1 MQMSFVERSTA
12 LKQTK
17 IQSAI
22 EIAVN
27 YVIGF
32 GIAWFI
38 NRYVLRWMGYPIK
51 ASQTTVIPLLF
62 TVASV
67 IRSYGLRRLFNWLHH
82 R

>member
-1 MQMSFVERSTA
+1 MPMQTRT
-12 LKQTK
+12 
-17 IQSAI
+17 QSAI

-32 GIAWFI
+32 ILAWFI

-51 ASQTTVIPLLF
+51 SGQTTVITLLF